1 MEALLRWQH
10 PQLGLV
16 FPQDFL
22 SRSDFTGLILAI
34 GPWIL
39 RAACLQARA
48 WQRRHR
54 SLRLAV
60 NLSGAEMLSPDL
72 VEHVEAALDE
82 TGLAP
87 RALQMEIPESH
98 VMEDVPRSEKT
109 LRTLRDLGVAVVLD
123 RFGLGYAS
131 LSRLAQLPA
140 DAIKLDLAF
149 PRGATTHSDD
159 ASLIT
164 AVAAVA
170 RSLKL
175 KVMAQGV
182 ENEAQL
188 EMLRRLGCDEAQGV
202 LVEPTRAARLL
213 RETLQMSFSGRLEDQ
228 DMAEL
233 LRSLARQGASGK
245 LTLTKRDGQAI
256 LAFRGGRIIYA
267 ASSSMRESFGHILVL
282 RGLVSEADLLDAL
295 ERQHRTSPPPRLGHV
310 LVEMGKVDE
319 KALREVMRQQ
329 TEDVV
334 AELVRWKTGFFQ
346 FETVAFA
353 PGGEIEVDVK
363 DFVLAEGFSP
373 QDMLGDTAPPVPPT
387 ASEAADAYATGS
399 FPASAFAR
407 GSFATGAFARGAF
420 TTGAFAAASSRPAPA
435 EEPGREPALLGDVL
449 PLASAPA
456 VTAEVTLRLMRYASQ
471 ILSRGV
477 LFVVRPDEL
486 RGIGQFGVQVPTG
499 SAADQV
505 RETVVPLSEP
515 SVLREVV
522 EKRKTFQGTL
532 PDARWN
538 RHLIH
543 RLGGAEPGEVVVVPM
558 IVGGAVALLF
568 YGDNLPDRKPIGPVD
583 ALEFMIAEAA
593 LAMER
598 SVLEAREQALQDK
611 KPG

>member
-1 MEALLRWQH
+1 
-10 PQLGLV
+10 
-16 FPQDFL
+16 
-22 SRSDFTGLILAI
+22 
-34 GPWIL
+34 
-39 RAACLQARA
+39 
-48 WQRRHR
+48 
-54 SLRLAV
+54 
-60 NLSGAEMLSPDL
+60 
-72 VEHVEAALDE
+72 
-82 TGLAP
+82 
-87 RALQMEIPESH
+87 
-98 VMEDVPRSEKT
+98 
-109 LRTLRDLGVAVVLD
+109 
-123 RFGLGYAS
+123 
-131 LSRLAQLPA
+131 
-140 DAIKLDLAF
+140 
-149 PRGATTHSDD
+149 
-159 ASLIT
+159 
-164 AVAAVA
+164 
-170 RSLKL
+170 
-175 KVMAQGV
+175 
-182 ENEAQL
+182 
-188 EMLRRLGCDEAQGV
+188 
-202 LVEPTRAARLL
+202 
-213 RETLQMSFSGRLEDQ
+213 
-228 DMAEL
+228 MAEL
-233 LRSLARQGASGK
+233 LRSLARRGASGK

-282 RGLVSEADLLDAL
+282 RGLVSEADLLLAL
-295 ERQHRTSPPPRLGHV
+295 ERQHRTSPPQRLGHV

-346 FETVAFA
+346 FESVAFV

-407 GSFATGAFARGAF
+407 GGF
-420 TTGAFAAASSRPAPA
+420 TTGAFAAAAGSRPAPEA
-435 EEPGREPALLGDVL
+435 PPGREPAVLGDVL

-486 RGIGQFGVQVPTG
+486 RGIGQFGVQVPG
-499 SAADQV
+499 ASAADQV

-515 SVLREVV
+515 SVLRDVV

-532 PDARWN
+532 PDERWN
-538 RHLIH
+538 RHLTH
-543 RLGGAEPGEVVVVPM
+543 RLGGIDPGEVVVVPM

-598 SVLEAREQALQDK
+598 SVLEAREQALLDK